1 MRPLVEHTMN
11 TIDKTLPTRKSIRL
25 EGYDYTQQGAYSITL
40 CTEGRVALF
49 GEIVDEV
56 MTLNAVGC
64 VVDDEWQKTP
74 SIRQE
79 IHLDE
84 YVVMPNH
91 FHAIVF
97 IITNHSYSEP
107 ARAHSRAPLQK
118 SLHRPARSLGSLVSA
133 FKATTTAKINHLR
146 ETPGVK
152 VWQRNYYERIIR
164 SEDELNGLRQYINLN
179 PQNWLH
185 DNDFM

>member
-1 MRPLVEHTMN
+1 
-11 TIDKTLPTRKSIRL
+11 
-25 EGYDYTQQGAYSITL
+25 
-40 CTEGRVALF
+40 
-49 GEIVDEV
+49 
-56 MTLNAVGC
+56 
-64 VVDDEWQKTP
+64 
-74 SIRQE
+74 
-79 IHLDE
+79 
-84 YVVMPNH
+84 
-91 FHAIVF
+91 
-97 IITNHSYSEP
+97 
-107 ARAHSRAPLQK
+107 
-118 SLHRPARSLGSLVSA
+118 LVSA